1 MNSLNLKGMIEKVIN
16 DLANNTPID
25 EYALKIE
32 FIAKHLKNSK
42 FSNWIKN
49 ELNGYDINTPLPP
62 CRIIHT
68 QIIADLFIDNGVK
81 ALSLKGHTMPL
92 AQLGK
97 ELADKFSTIE
107 LRDSVISLSK
117 IMTSDSSIGCTITE
131 YERYHL
137 NNIYAHS
144 NILRAYKPLQQ
155 TDCLNVIYK
164 FKSNLLDIFMEFN
177 DTLFDNE
184 LNFELMNKNKDI
196 EKVINQVINTGVYV
210 SEHSTAS
217 ISSTNIVGG
226 EKNTINITKETKNDL
241 QDIIKKIELLSKDI
255 EFDREDIANEI
266 TRIQV
271 ELNNTIQKPQII
283 KSALNAI
290 KGIAIGV
297 GANQITP
304 LVNEALDKILKNF

>member
-1 MNSLNLKGMIEKVIN
+1 MNSFDLKGMIEKIIN

-32 FIAKHLKNSK
+32 LIAKHLKNSR
-42 FSNWIKN
+42 FSNWVKN

-62 CRIIHT
+62 YRIIHT

-81 ALSLKGHTMPL
+81 ALSLKGHIMPL

-97 ELADKFSTIE
+97 ELANEFSTIE

-117 IMTSDSSIGCTITE
+117 IITSDSPIGYTITE

-144 NILRAYKPLQQ
+144 NILRAYKSLQQ

-184 LNFELMNKNKDI
+184 LNFEVMNKNKDI
-196 EKVINQVINTGVYV
+196 EKVINQVINAGVYV

-217 ISSTNIVGG
+217 INNANIVGG
-226 EKNTINITKETKNDL
+226 EKNTINLTKEAKKDL
-241 QDIIKKIELLSKDI
+241 LDIIKKIEILSQDI
-255 EFDREDIANEI
+255 KSDHEDIANEI

-271 ELNNTIQKPQII
+271 ELNNTLQKPQII
-283 KSALNAI
+283 RSALNAI
-290 KGIAIGV
+290 KGIAIGI

-304 LVNEALDKILKNF
+304 LVNEALDKILENF